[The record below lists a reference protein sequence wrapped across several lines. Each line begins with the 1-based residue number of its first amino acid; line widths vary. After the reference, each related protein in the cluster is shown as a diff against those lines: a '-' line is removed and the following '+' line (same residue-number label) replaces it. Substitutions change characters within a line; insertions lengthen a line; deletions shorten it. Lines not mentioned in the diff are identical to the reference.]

1 MRCLAWGRQ
10 AFSCQDW
17 LLFSSV
23 FLATCVLSACSL
35 ATWTVILAW
44 LVSLSFFLLLKLLDE
59 LLDFSMD
66 QRAGRDSFLLRGEVS
81 QQELWLVVLL
91 VLLAQLCYLLSFQRN
106 QALIT
111 WLGLMLCVFLLA
123 HPGLSGRPLLY
134 SLLHY
139 FLLPGFAAWQFSL
152 STDWADFDARHALF
166 MLVLY
171 VGALQYEL
179 SRKLD
184 LRSGYAGVLTL
195 SQACLAIALMNLL
208 ACMSCAIL
216 ITISG
221 RKLFSL
227 GMIVCVF
234 FATIYALVC
243 LLIKPAPSTKIPLR
257 NISGF
262 SLLCLNLVIFTSLA

>member
-10 AFSCQDW
+10 AFSWQDW

-23 FLATCVLSACSL
+23 FLATCVLSVHSL
-35 ATWTVILAW
+35 ATWSEILAW
-44 LVSLSFFLLLKLLDE
+44 IVSLSFFLLLKLLDE
-59 LLDFSMD
+59 LLDFSVD

-81 QQELWLVVLL
+81 QHELWLVVLL
-91 VLLAQLCYLLSFQRN
+91 VLLAQLCYLVSFQRN

-111 WLGLMLCVFLLA
+111 WSGLMLCAFLLA
-123 HPGLSGRPLLY
+123 HPGLAGRPVLY

-139 FLLPGFAAWQFSL
+139 LLLPGFAAWQFSM
-152 STDWADFDARHALF
+152 STDWASFDAPHALL
-166 MLVLY
+166 MLMLY
-171 VGALQYEL
+171 AGALQYEL

-195 SQACLAIALMNLL
+195 FQTCFGIGLMNLL

-243 LLIKPAPSTKIPLR
+243 LLIKPAPSTKILLR
-257 NISGF
+257 NISEF
-262 SLLCLNLVIFTSLA
+262 SLLCLNLVIFTSLT